1 MMAYRLAVLVAAL
14 LALFAAP
21 TQAQTRGQVL
31 LYDDPTVEGDRI
43 SVPVYFEGVNPLS
56 LVGLSAVSFSVDEPA
71 ADLSLERE
79 ARLGH
84 SLVILVPV
92 GFGSDVDLI
101 QATLRAYTSAYV
113 QPDDRVLMLTLDGRG
128 LTRTETSTPAELA
141 DAINALRASSGYPL
155 LAQAIPDALEW
166 LEAAPNDH
174 VPLAMVV
181 ASYLNSGEDR
191 TTSAAFA
198 GAGYPL
204 HVVQAHTFRQTSTT
218 PMQQMAANTGGLFI
232 DNLRGIF
239 SQGAPP
245 TASASLKVLYDA
257 LAATRD
263 VFTVSYRAISTAL
276 DTEPQVTL
284 TVQLSLTQAAEV
296 SFTYERAFQ
305 PPIAAFSQ
313 QTIAPIRRPSSG
325 PTGLV
330 FDNETQPVNVRVT
343 FPDNVPRRVVSLQL
357 EVIDANTGT
366 VLQSATGVNPQQDT
380 SGAYRIDWPLVDFIE
395 PGRSYPV
402 RLRVTATDELGLTAS
417 AEQQA
422 AVTVAAL
429 PPTATPTPTA
439 TFTPSPTPRAT
450 ATPTL
455 DATEAESGVV
465 SPPLTTGQS
474 TPSSP
479 TTPTVAPSGAPD
491 PLVWVLGAVA
501 GVLALIALVL
511 FVALIRARNRP
522 TQTATQSDAATV
534 GLSLMDMPTPLP
546 DAPAVDPL
554 NMEQGKNTIY
564 GRLLVK
570 RGLPAG
576 EVLLVREEFTVGRK
590 ADADVHYQIDK
601 PYVSPRHCVITH
613 KRGRFTIRDL
623 NSKNGTFVNG
633 ERLQPDRDVIVPIGS
648 EVAITQNVVFELWD
662 KDTIVKVDY
671 QGEAVRSTRIT
682 QESGVKT
689 NTGTRTG
696 STVGG
701 DFDGDPID
709 DDYSPV

>member
-1 MMAYRLAVLVAAL
+1 MAYRLAVLITAL

-21 TQAQTRGQVL
+21 THAQTRGQVL

-56 LVGLSAVSFSVDEPA
+56 LVGLSAVSFSVNEPA

-84 SLVILVPV
+84 SLVILVPI

-101 QATLRAYTSAYV
+101 QSTLRAYTSAYV

-166 LEAAPNDH
+166 LEAAPDDH
-174 VPLAMVV
+174 VPLALVV

-276 DTEPQVTL
+276 DTEPDVTL
-284 TVQLSLTQAAEV
+284 TVQLSLTQAV
-296 SFTYERAFQ
+296 SVDFVYERAFQ

-330 FDNETQPVNVRVT
+330 FDNEAQPVNVRVT

-450 ATPTL
+450 ATP
-455 DATEAESGVV
+455 DATEADSGVV
-465 SPPLTTGQS
+465 VPPLTTGQS

-479 TTPTVAPSGAPD
+479 TPPTVAPSDTPD
-491 PLVWVLGAVA
+491 TLVGILAGLAVGLAVVVVL
-501 GVLALIALVL
+501 LIA
-511 FVALIRARNRP
+511 ALIRARSRP
-522 TQTATQSDAATV
+522 AATQTEGDAATV

-554 NMEQGKNTIY
+554 NMEQGRNTIY

-576 EVLLVREEFTVGRK
+576 EVLLIREEFTVGRK

-601 PYVSPRHCVITH
+601 PFVSPRHCVIIH

-701 DFDGDPID
+701 DFDGEPID